1 MHDQPIFMGKSA
13 APRRSKQILTSLVL
27 CLMPVLSGCGLIQ
40 GMTSFLSPASSAKPR
55 SPSRDSVIERLMP
68 AVRPDVQGLPEQVER
83 DSAGAAVS
91 GETVPARFKRR
102 VILDALNRPW
112 DGLAD
117 LEGHGLLAAEL
128 SEGGAV
134 NLPGVLDVLEAG
146 MDRTS
151 TFHKAIP
158 LPTGPR
164 TEAVMRFMVDSL
176 AEASQHRDKA
186 LSGLSEDER
195 GFLFAHAARV
205 VERFSPQISNLTE
218 QTLSPLKE
226 DARFSELI
234 EERVDH
240 ANLIA
245 AAQVLARL
253 ANERWLHHLAGTMS
267 KPLPSEKVPSGVTG
281 DVLYVEDSSYG
292 LIVVGG
298 SGANTYELD
307 SRFGLVI
314 DLGGDDLYGGMIAAS
329 TDRDHGNAV
338 VIDAAGNDRYESRAF
353 GLAAGR
359 LGVGLLID
367 LAGDDVY
374 HLAQGSGGTGFGG
387 IGILFD
393 AKGNDEYVG
402 SRMTQGAALHGL
414 GLLLD
419 MAGNDRYTSHG
430 FAIGFGGPSG
440 IGAVIDVQGD
450 DRYQCGGKYPSAYNA
465 EDAPNGKPGDPMF
478 QYDCF
483 GLGTGSGG
491 RVLSRR
497 AERQAYSSAGGWGLL
512 VDVAGS
518 DHYESDNFS
527 QGHGYFF
534 GAGVL
539 LDLDGNDQYHAAR
552 YGQGSSAHYGVGFFN
567 DRRGDDHYGSSGPF
581 YNGGVAWDHAVSLMI
596 DSDKGRD
603 QYLFDRSTGLGSAD
617 HSGWGLFID
626 EGGDDQYGVKGGFGR
641 ANEKSVSAFFDLGG
655 IDMYRLPPDTVLAPD
670 QRPVNGKVVVYPH
683 DGGLFIDR

>member
-1 MHDQPIFMGKSA
+1 MTDSPA
-13 APRRSKQILTSLVL
+13 RRQGRQFRALVVV
-27 CLMPVLSGCGLIQ
+27 CLLPVLSGCGMIQ
-40 GMTSFLSPASSAKPR
+40 GLGSIFSPGPAAKPR
-55 SPSRDSVIERLMP
+55 SPQRDSVVERLMP
-68 AVRPDVQGLPEQVER
+68 SVRPDVQRLPNQMER
-83 DSAGAAVS
+83 DGAGTSVS

-102 VILDALNRPW
+102 LILDALRQPW

-128 SEGGAV
+128 AEGGAV

-151 TFHKAIP
+151 TFHKAIA
-158 LPTGPR
+158 LPSGSQIGAAT
-164 TEAVMRFMVDSL
+164 AFMVDSL

-186 LSGLSEDER
+186 LSDLSEDER
-195 GFLFAHAARV
+195 GFLFTQAARL
-205 VERFSPQISNLTE
+205 VERFTPQVSHLTE
-218 QTLSPLKE
+218 QMMSPLKE
-226 DARFSELI
+226 DARFAELI

-253 ANERWLHHLAGTMS
+253 ANERWLHQLAGTLS
-267 KPLPSEKVPSGVTG
+267 KPLPLEKAPRGVTG
-281 DVLYVEDSSYG
+281 DVLYVEESSYG

-298 SGANTYELD
+298 FGANTYELD
-307 SRFGLVI
+307 GSFGLVI
-314 DLGGDDLYGGMIAAS
+314 DLGGDDRYGGMIAAS

-338 VIDAAGNDRYESRAF
+338 VIDVAGNDRYEGRAF

-367 LAGDDVY
+367 LAGDDAY
-374 HLAQGSGGTGFGG
+374 QLEQGSGGTGFGG

-393 AKGNDEYVG
+393 AKGNDVYAG
-402 SRMTQGAALHGL
+402 TRMTQGAAIHGL

-419 MAGNDRYTSHG
+419 MAGNDQYTSHG

-497 AERQAYSSAGGWGLL
+497 AERLAYGAAGGWGLL
-512 VDVAGS
+512 VDVAGA
-518 DHYESDNFS
+518 DRYESANFS

-539 LDLDGNDQYHAAR
+539 LDLDGNDEYHAAR
-552 YGQGSSAHYGVGFFN
+552 YGHGSSAHYGVGFFN

-596 DSDKGRD
+596 DSEKGRD

-617 HSGWGLFID
+617 YSGWGLFID
-626 EGGDDQYGVKGGFGR
+626 EGGNDQYGVKGGFGR

-655 IDMYRLPPDTVLAPD
+655 ADTYRLPADATVASD
-670 QRPVNGKVVVYPH
+670 ERPGDGKMMVYTK
-683 DGGLFIDR
+683 DGGLFVDR

>member
-1 MHDQPIFMGKSA
+1 M
-13 APRRSKQILTSLVL
+13 L
-27 CLMPVLSGCGLIQ
+27 PVLSGCSLIQ
-40 GMTSFLSPASSAKPR
+40 GVTSMLSPVASAKPR

-68 AVRPDVQGLPEQVER
+68 RVRPDLQGLPQQIER
-83 DSAGAAVS
+83 DGATAAAS
-91 GETVPARFKRR
+91 GETVQARFKRR
-102 VILDALNRPW
+102 LILNALTQPW
-112 DGLAD
+112 EGLAD

-128 SEGGAV
+128 AEGGAV

-151 TFHKAIP
+151 TFRKAIA
-158 LPTGPR
+158 LPSGSQAGAMT
-164 TEAVMRFMVDSL
+164 TFMVDSL

-186 LSGLSEDER
+186 LSDLSDDER
-195 GFLFAHAARV
+195 GFLFTHAARL
-205 VERFSPQISNLTE
+205 VERFTPQVSNLTE

-226 DARFSELI
+226 DERFSELI

-253 ANERWLHHLAGTMS
+253 ANERWLHQLAGTMS
-267 KPLPSEKVPSGVTG
+267 KPLPSEKVPPGITG
-281 DVLYVEDSSYG
+281 DVLHVEESSYG
-292 LIVVGG
+292 LIVIGG

-307 SRFGLVI
+307 ARFGLVI
-314 DLGGDDLYGGMIAAS
+314 DLGGDDRYSGMIAAS
-329 TDRDHGNAV
+329 ADRDHGNAV
-338 VIDAAGNDRYESRAF
+338 VIDVAGNDRYEGRAF
-353 GLAAGR
+353 GLAVGR

-367 LAGDDVY
+367 LAGDDTY
-374 HLAQGSGGTGFGG
+374 RLEQGSGGTGFGG

-393 AKGNDEYVG
+393 AKGNDVYAG
-402 SRMTQGAALHGL
+402 TRMTQGAAIHGL

-440 IGAVIDVQGD
+440 IGAVLDVRGD
-450 DRYQCGGKYPSAYNA
+450 DHYQCGGKYPSAYNA

-497 AERQAYSSAGGWGLL
+497 ADRQAYSAAGGWGLL

-518 DHYESDNFS
+518 DHYEGANFS

-539 LDLDGNDQYHAAR
+539 LDLDGNDEYHAAR
-552 YGQGSSAHYGVGFFN
+552 YGHGSSAHYGVGFFN
-567 DRRGDDHYGSSGPF
+567 DRRGDDGYGSSGPF
-581 YNGGVAWDHAVSLMI
+581 YNGGVAWDHAVGLMI
-596 DSDKGRD
+596 DSDIGRD

-617 HSGWGLFID
+617 HSGWGLFVD
-626 EGGDDQYGVKGGFGR
+626 EGGNDQYGVNGGFGR
-641 ANEKSVSAFFDLGG
+641 ADEKSVSAFFDLGG
-655 IDMYRLPPDTVLAPD
+655 IDMYRLPADTVLAPD
-670 QRPVNGKVVVYPH
+670 QRPGDGKVVVYPH
-683 DGGLFIDR
+683 NGGLFIDR

>member
-1 MHDQPIFMGKSA
+1 MVI
-13 APRRSKQILTSLVL
+13 
-27 CLMPVLSGCGLIQ
+27 CLLPVLSGCGMIQ
-40 GMTSFLSPASSAKPR
+40 GMVSMLSPASAAKPR
-55 SPSRDSVIERLMP
+55 SPLRESVVERLMP
-68 AVRPDVQGLPEQVER
+68 SVRPDVQGLPEQMQR
-83 DSAGAAVS
+83 DGAAPAVS
-91 GETVPARFKRR
+91 GESVPARFKRR
-102 VILDALNRPW
+102 LILDALRQPW
-112 DGLAD
+112 DGIAN

-128 SEGGAV
+128 AEGGAV

-151 TFHKAIP
+151 TFHRAIA
-158 LPTGPR
+158 LPTGSQVG
-164 TEAVMRFMVDSL
+164 AAIAFMVESL

-186 LSGLSEDER
+186 LNELTEDER
-195 GFLFAHAARV
+195 AFLFNHASRL
-205 VERFSPQISNLTE
+205 VERFTPQVSNPTE
-218 QTLSPLKE
+218 QAMSSLKD
-226 DARFSELI
+226 DARFAELI

-253 ANERWLHHLAGTMS
+253 ANERWLHQLARTLS
-267 KPLPSEKVPSGVTG
+267 RPLPQEKVPHGVTG
-281 DVLYVEDSSYG
+281 DVLYVEKSSYG
-292 LIVVGG
+292 LIVIGG
-298 SGANTYELD
+298 FGANTYELD
-307 SRFGLVI
+307 ARFGLVI
-314 DLGGDDLYGGMIAAS
+314 DLGGDDRYSGMIAAS
-329 TDRDHGNAV
+329 TDPDHGNAV
-338 VIDAAGNDRYESRAF
+338 VIDVAGNDRYEGRAF
-353 GLAAGR
+353 GLAVGR

-367 LAGDDVY
+367 LAGDDAY
-374 HLAQGSGGTGFGG
+374 QLEQGSGGTGFAG

-393 AKGNDEYVG
+393 AKGNDGYVG
-402 SRMTQGAALHGL
+402 TRMTQGAAVHGL

-419 MAGNDRYTSHG
+419 MAGNDRYTSHA

-465 EDAPNGKPGDPMF
+465 EEAPNGKPGDPMF

-497 AERQAYSSAGGWGLL
+497 PDRQAYSSAGGWGLL

-518 DHYESDNFS
+518 DHYESANFS

-539 LDLDGNDQYHAAR
+539 LDLAGNDEYHAAR
-552 YGQGSSAHYGVGFFN
+552 YGHGSSAHYGVGLFN

-581 YNGGVAWDHAVSLMI
+581 YNGGVAWDHAVGLMI

-626 EGGDDQYGVKGGFGR
+626 EGGNDQYGVKGGFGR
-641 ANEKSVSAFFDLGG
+641 ANDKSVSAFYDLGG
-655 IDMYRLPPDTVLAPD
+655 IDTYRLPSEASPAPD
-670 QRPVNGKVVVYPH
+670 QRPDNAKVVIYPH
-683 DGGLFIDR
+683 NGGLFVDR

>member
-1 MHDQPIFMGKSA
+1 
-13 APRRSKQILTSLVL
+13 
-27 CLMPVLSGCGLIQ
+27 
-40 GMTSFLSPASSAKPR
+40 
-55 SPSRDSVIERLMP
+55 VIERLMP
-68 AVRPDVQGLPEQVER
+68 AVRSDVQGLPEQIER
-83 DSAGAAVS
+83 DGATVTLL

-102 VILDALNRPW
+102 LVLDALKHPW
-112 DGLAD
+112 DGLVD

-128 SEGGAV
+128 AEGGAV

-151 TFHKAIP
+151 TFHKAIA
-158 LPTGPR
+158 LPTASQAG
-164 TEAVMRFMVDSL
+164 AVTTFMVDSL

-186 LSGLSEDER
+186 LRDLSDDER
-195 GFLFAHAARV
+195 GFLFAHAALLA
-205 VERFSPQISNLTE
+205 ERFTPQVSNLTE
-218 QTLSPLKE
+218 QTMPPLKE
-226 DARFSELI
+226 DTRFSELV

-253 ANERWLHHLAGTMS
+253 ANERWLHQLAGTMS
-267 KPLPSEKVPSGVTG
+267 KPLPAEKVPSGIAG
-281 DVLYVEDSSYG
+281 DVLYVEESSYG

-298 SGANTYELD
+298 LGANSYELD
-307 SRFGLVI
+307 ARFGLIV
-314 DLGGDDLYGGMIAAS
+314 DLGGDDHYGGMIAAS

-338 VIDAAGNDRYESRAF
+338 VIDVAGNDRYEGRAF
-353 GLAAGR
+353 GLAVGR

-367 LAGDDVY
+367 LAGDDAY
-374 HLAQGSGGTGFGG
+374 QLEQGSGGAGFGG

-393 AKGNDEYVG
+393 AKGNDVYAG
-402 SRMTQGAALHGL
+402 ARMTQGAAIHGL

-465 EDAPNGKPGDPMF
+465 EDAPHGKPGDPVF

-497 AERQAYSSAGGWGLL
+497 ADRQAYSSAGGWGLL
-512 VDVAGS
+512 VDIAGA
-518 DHYESDNFS
+518 DQYESANFS

-539 LDLDGNDQYHAAR
+539 LDLDGNDEYHAAR
-552 YGQGSSAHYGVGFFN
+552 YGHGSSAHYGVGFFN

-581 YNGGVAWDHAVSLMI
+581 YNAGVAWDHAVSLMI

-626 EGGDDQYGVKGGFGR
+626 EGGNDQYGVKGGFGR

-655 IDMYRLPPDTVLAPD
+655 IDTYRLPADAVPAPD
-670 QRPVNGKVVVYPH
+670 QLPGDGKVMIYPH

>member
-1 MHDQPIFMGKSA
+1 MGKSA
-13 APRRSKQILTSLVL
+13 HRQSKQVRTLLVV
-27 CLMPVLSGCGLIQ
+27 CLLPVLSGCSMIQ
-40 GMTSFLSPASSAKPR
+40 GITSMLSPVSTVKPR
-55 SPSRDSVIERLMP
+55 SPSRDSVVERLMP
-68 AVRPDVQGLPEQVER
+68 SVRQDVQGLPRQIER
-83 DSAGAAVS
+83 DGAAAAVS

-102 VILDALNRPW
+102 LVLDALRQPW
-112 DGLAD
+112 DGLAN

-128 SEGGAV
+128 AEGGAV

-151 TFHKAIP
+151 TFHKAIA
-158 LPTGPR
+158 LPTSSRAGAL
-164 TEAVMRFMVDSL
+164 TTFMVDSL
-176 AEASQHRDKA
+176 AEASQHRDRA
-186 LSGLSEDER
+186 LSDLSEDER
-195 GFLFAHAARV
+195 GFLFTHAARL
-205 VERFSPQISNLTE
+205 VERFTPQVSNLTE
-218 QTLSPLKE
+218 QAMSPLKE

-253 ANERWLHHLAGTMS
+253 ANERWLHQLAGTMS
-267 KPLPSEKVPSGVTG
+267 KPLPSEKVPSGITG
-281 DVLYVEDSSYG
+281 DVLYVEESSYG

-298 SGANTYELD
+298 AGANTYELD
-307 SRFGLVI
+307 ARFGLVI
-314 DLGGDDLYGGMIAAS
+314 DLGGDDRYGGMIAAS
-329 TDRDHGNAV
+329 ADRDHGNAV
-338 VIDAAGNDRYESRAF
+338 VIDVAGNDRYEGRAF
-353 GLAAGR
+353 GLAVGR

-367 LAGDDVY
+367 LAGDDAY
-374 HLAQGSGGTGFGG
+374 HLEQGSGGAGFGG

-393 AKGNDEYVG
+393 ATGNDVYVG
-402 SRMTQGAALHGL
+402 TRMTQGAAIHGL

-419 MAGNDRYTSHG
+419 MGGNDRYTSHG

-440 IGAVIDVQGD
+440 IGAVIDVQGN

-465 EDAPNGKPGDPMF
+465 EDAPKGKPGDPMF

-497 AERQAYSSAGGWGLL
+497 ADRQAYGSAGGWGLL

-518 DHYESDNFS
+518 DHYESANFS

-539 LDLDGNDQYHAAR
+539 LDLDGNDEYHAAR

-581 YNGGVAWDHAVSLMI
+581 YNGGVAWDHAVGLMI

-626 EGGDDQYGVKGGFGR
+626 EGGNDQYGVKGGFGR

-655 IDMYRLPPDTVLAPD
+655 IDTYRLPSEAIPAPD
-670 QRPVNGKVVVYPH
+670 QRPGDGKVVIYPH